1 MKLLFFNAS
10 IIEQRLIAEWSATHG
25 VSVKTVAAP
34 LSHDN
39 IGLTHG
45 YDALI
50 FYPSRAFQ
58 TDATLYQQLAQNGI
72 KQLSI
77 KSTGYDNINLTYAQ
91 HYQLTVT
98 NVPNYSPES
107 VAHFTIMSI
116 LMLLRQ
122 LPEQLRT
129 AHTVSRQHLIGKEL
143 TDVTVGIYGAGRL
156 GSLVAKTLHV
166 MGARVLF
173 YARTPKPALTALG
186 LTQVNFETLLTASD
200 VLSIHVPLNETTYHR
215 FNAVTLGKMKDDA
228 ILINTARGSV
238 IDTAALIRYV
248 RQGKFSGLA
257 LDALENEDT
266 QGFQTN
272 PYYQALQAFENVI
285 LTPHIAYY
293 TSAAV
298 RDIVMT
304 ALDNAYDVI
313 STGISDNVVLN

>member
-39 IGLTHG
+39 IALTHG

-77 KSTGYDNINLTYAQ
+77 KSTGYDNINLMYAQ

-129 AHTVSRQHLIGKEL
+129 CH
-143 TDVTVGIYGAGRL
+143 
-156 GSLVAKTLHV
+156 GS
-166 MGARVLF
+166 
-173 YARTPKPALTALG
+173 
-186 LTQVNFETLLTASD
+186 
-200 VLSIHVPLNETTYHR
+200 I
-215 FNAVTLGKMKDDA
+215 
-228 ILINTARGSV
+228 
-238 IDTAALIRYV
+238 
-248 RQGKFSGLA
+248 
-257 LDALENEDT
+257 
-266 QGFQTN
+266 
-272 PYYQALQAFENVI
+272 
-285 LTPHIAYY
+285 
-293 TSAAV
+293 
-298 RDIVMT
+298 
-304 ALDNAYDVI
+304 
-313 STGISDNVVLN
+313 